1 MFLTK
6 LELNNF
12 RNYKELSLVFD
23 KQKTLF
29 VGKNAHGKT
38 NILEAIYYL
47 SILSSKRVQKDAE
60 LVNWDEDFC
69 RIKGEVLKNDL
80 DIELEVL
87 INPPNKKTLKLNE
100 IKKNKSSDFLG
111 NLVSVNFCVDD
122 LMLLRG
128 APTDRRSWIDDCISR
143 IYPGYQDRLQ
153 KYNKIRSHRNNLL
166 KSLRGQ
172 SFSEDILSVWDEQL
186 IISGSNIVFLRLKY
200 LNEIKDAIRAKH
212 NIIAPEEEL
221 SLTYIS
227 TIFGE
232 ITDFDKRSIDE
243 IAQNFKEKMDEVKQE
258 EIIRA
263 KTIIGPH
270 RDDIEF
276 FINNKSA
283 LKFASQGQ
291 QRTIVLS
298 LKLSE
303 IELIKQKIDD
313 TPLLLL
319 DDVLAELDK
328 NRQNFLLK
336 SIGDDIQT
344 IITSTDAH
352 GFETEFLNDVKIF
365 HVKQGEVFEVS

>member
-1 MFLTK
+1 MFLKK

-12 RNYKELSLVFD
+12 RNYKNLSIDFE
-23 KQKTLF
+23 KRKTLF

-38 NILEAIYYL
+38 NILEAINYL
-47 SILSSKRVQKDAE
+47 SILKSNRIQKDSE
-60 LVNWDEDFC
+60 LVNWESDFC
-69 RIKGEVLKNDL
+69 RIQGEVLKNDL
-80 DIELEVL
+80 DIELDVL
-87 INPPNKKTLKLNE
+87 INPPSKKIIKLNQIKKT
-100 IKKNKSSDFLG
+100 KSADFLG

-128 APTDRRSWIDDCISR
+128 APVDRRSWIDDCIAR

-172 SFSEDILSVWDEQL
+172 SFSDEVLSVWDEQL
-186 IISGSNIVFLRLKY
+186 VISGSNIVFLRLKY
-200 LNEIKDAIRAKH
+200 LNEIKETVTQKH
-212 NIIAPEEEL
+212 SIIAPDEKL
-221 SLTYIS
+221 DFNYVS

-232 ITDFDKRSIDE
+232 TNDFDAYSIDA
-243 IAQNFKEKMDEVKQE
+243 IAAFYKEKMKDVRQE

-263 KTIIGPH
+263 KTLIGPH

-276 FINNKSA
+276 FINSKSA
-283 LKFASQGQ
+283 TKYASQGQ

-303 IELIKQKIDD
+303 IDIIKQKIDD

-328 NRQNFLLK
+328 NRQNYLLT
-336 SIGDDIQT
+336 SIEDDIQT

-352 GFETEFLNDVKIF
+352 GFEAEFLNDVKIF